1 MGRQPLL
8 QLKDRCRRS
17 YPIIPSPCQHHKG
30 TQPHAVAGDASMAH
44 HNTARMQTHTF
55 TPQVFS
61 VCACPCWCLQK
72 YLWKSVCFCSQGGE
86 NFVVTGACQLCIC
99 DIILLVPLKKM
110 TSAPSLSLQR
120 CCPWLP
126 SIFAFCA
133 ADGTIDL
140 YPWWTGDTPSCVCSD
155 CLTHH
160 CLKYFWR
167 VCHMCLECT
176 VKSFHGLSVYSK
188 TVFWFRAALAML
200 VDYQQH
206 NICYS

>member
-1 MGRQPLL
+1 MCLSLL
-8 QLKDRCRRS
+8 VSSKISLKICLFLFTRRRKLCCYRCMS
-17 YPIIPSPCQHHKG
+17 ALHLWHH
-30 TQPHAVAGDASMAH
+30 
-44 HNTARMQTHTF
+44 F
-55 TPQVFS
+55 
-61 VCACPCWCLQK
+61 
-72 YLWKSVCFCSQGGE
+72 
-86 NFVVTGACQLCIC
+86 TGAI
-99 DIILLVPLKKM
+99 KKM

-188 TVFWFRAALAML
+188 TVFWLHTALAML
-200 VDYQQH
+200 VDYQKH